1 MIRSPT
7 TYQSSTYVS
16 GPQTTSQVTS
26 TSDVYMRG
34 SPQVYE
40 RTTRR
45 NSYASVGA
53 PSVVSRH
60 SHYSTRDGNR
70 TTVFQSRPTTGMNTT
85 STVTKT
91 TVDHAP
97 VISSFSPLQGYNHP
111 YVSRYMSYTVAPGGH
126 RTSVSSSGGMFLT
139 APPDSKS
146 PMRAFYASHPYIY
159 APPSAD
165 EEAVQPVPPRKKER
179 GCGCCSTAEESS

>member
-7 TYQSSTYVS
+7 TYQSSSYVS
-16 GPQTTSQVTS
+16 GPQTMSQVAS

-60 SHYSTRDGNR
+60 SHYSTRADR
-70 TTVFQSRPTTGMNTT
+70 TTVFESRPNAAMNTT

-91 TVDHAP
+91 TVEQVPA
-97 VISSFSPLQGYNHP
+97 ISSFSPLQGYNHP
-111 YVSRYMSYTVAPGGH
+111 YVSRYMSYTVAPSGH
-126 RTSVSSSGGMFLT
+126 RTSVTSSGGMFLT

-146 PMRAFYASHPYIY
+146 PMKAFYASHPYIY
-159 APPSAD
+159 ATPSAD
-165 EEAVQPVPPRKKER
+165 EKAEPRSTPPKKER
-179 GCGCCSTAEESS
+179 RCGCCSTVEESS